1 MMINFETHIV
11 LKLIK
16 EYREAR
22 NRKVL
27 FDLDKSR
34 NLGRPG
40 DKEANQ
46 DWHEMDMEDKINRL
60 VTKGLVEEQKV
71 GGGKYQTSDLGIED
85 CRSSN
90 TLIKC

>member
-1 MMINFETHIV
+1 MMIDFDTHIV

-27 FDLDKSR
+27 FELDKTR
-34 NLGRPG
+34 NLGRPS
-40 DKEANQ
+40 DKEAIQVWNEI
-46 DWHEMDMEDKINRL
+46 DMDDKINRL
-60 VTKGLVEEQKV
+60 VTKGLVEEQKG
-71 GGGKYQTSDLGIED
+71 GGGKYQTIDFIED

>member
-27 FDLDKSR
+27 FDLDKIR

-40 DKEANQ
+40 DKEAIQVWNEI
-46 DWHEMDMEDKINRL
+46 D
-60 VTKGLVEEQKV
+60 
-71 GGGKYQTSDLGIED
+71 IE
-85 CRSSN
+85 
-90 TLIKC
+90 

>member
-1 MMINFETHIV
+1 MMIDFDTHIV

-22 NRKVL
+22 NRKVP
-27 FDLDKSR
+27 FELDKTR
-34 NLGRPG
+34 NLGRPS
-40 DKEANQ
+40 DKEAIQIWNEI
-46 DWHEMDMEDKINRL
+46 DMDDKINRL
-60 VTKGLVEEQKV
+60 VTKRLVEEQKG
-71 GGGKYQTSDLGIED
+71 GGGKYQTIDFIED